1 MTPQEMI
8 ALRARMGWD
17 RTELARRLEIS
28 ISRLADYELGHT
40 RGKKQQKAP
49 IPRLVE
55 VACAWLG
62 EHEGQNRALT
72 PAERATLWR
81 DFLADLPMVDHVID
95 DSRDALY
102 DPPRGL

>member
-1 MTPQEMI
+1 VSRGWR
-8 ALRARMGWD
+8 LRARPYPRQETTKG
-17 RTELARRLEIS
+17 
-28 ISRLADYELGHT
+28 AD
-40 RGKKQQKAP
+40 
-49 IPRLVE
+49 PRLVE
-55 VACAWLG
+55 LACAWLG
-62 EHEGQNRALT
+62 EHKGQNRALT